1 MAGLKTIV
9 IGTPSKSETA
19 IRRPSPALGV
29 LLLFVLS
36 ACGAKSG
43 ALQVR
48 RGTFQDR
55 MVLTGELRAVHSVDV
70 IVPRLPQWRT
80 QIRWMAPDG
89 SQVKKGQ
96 KILELDLTAVAGDA
110 EDKRLAAD
118 KALNDYEKQQ
128 ALNTSSLEAARI
140 KVAQRQV
147 EVEKARM
154 TATIPAELLPR
165 RDYEGNQLELAR
177 AEAEETKAKSDLAA
191 AEEAASADASV
202 AKLTMEKARRDLDF
216 ADEALRAMTV
226 LAPCDGVIDVAR
238 HPWYNR
244 KLQVGDTVFVGITI
258 LHVPDMSHV
267 EVAARLYDV
276 DEGRVQPG
284 MKAVCRLDAF
294 PDVPLDGTV
303 KEVAEVAQEVPD
315 SPARRA
321 FHVAVDIG
329 KGYPD
334 KMRSG
339 MSVKVEVQT
348 ERLENV
354 LLAPRAAL
362 DFSGAKPLAML
373 FNERS
378 VEVKAGPCNSIECV
392 VTEGLRENQRLKPFE
407 TAE

>member
-1 MAGLKTIV
+1 MLLDFGM
-9 IGTPSKSETA
+9 
-19 IRRPSPALGV
+19 RRPGMALGASLLI
-29 LLLFVLS
+29 LLL
-36 ACGAKSG
+36 ACGSKGG
-43 ALQVR
+43 ALEVR

-55 MVLTGELRAVHSVDV
+55 MVLTGELRAVHSIDV

-118 KALNDYEKQQ
+118 KALNDYEKQK
-128 ALNTSSLEAARI
+128 ALNTSSLESAKI
-140 KVAQRQV
+140 NVAQQQV
-147 EVEKARM
+147 AVEKARM
-154 TATIPAELLPR
+154 TAAVPQEILPR
-165 RDYEGNQLELAR
+165 RDYEENQLALAR
-177 AEAEETKAKSDLAA
+177 ALAEETKAKSGLAA

-226 LAPCDGVIDVAR
+226 LAPCDGVIDVAP

-294 PDVPLDGTV
+294 HDVPLDGTV

-321 FHVAVDIG
+321 FSVIVDIG
-329 KGYPD
+329 KGYPE

-339 MSVKVEVQT
+339 MSAKVEVQT
-348 ERLENV
+348 ERLENA

-362 DFSGAKPLAML
+362 DFSGAEPRAML
-373 FNERS
+373 YSGRT
-378 VEVKAGPCNSIECV
+378 VEVKTGPCNPMECV
-392 VTEGLRENQRLKPFE
+392 VTEGLMENQRLKPFE
-407 TAE
+407 AGE